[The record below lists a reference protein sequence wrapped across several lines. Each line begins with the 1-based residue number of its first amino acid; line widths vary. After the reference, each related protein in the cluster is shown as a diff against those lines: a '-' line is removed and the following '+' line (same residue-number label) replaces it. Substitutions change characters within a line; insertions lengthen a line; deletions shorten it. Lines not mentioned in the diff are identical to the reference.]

1 MNNFL
6 SFGKLLVTV
15 GILLV
20 VVGGLIVFE
29 AKIPLVGKLPGD
41 IHIKKE
47 NFDLYFPI
55 TTCIVISVIL
65 TLLFYLIQK
74 IK

>member
-1 MNNFL
+1 MREFVYL
-6 SFGKLLVTV
+6 GKLLVIV

-20 VVGGLIVFE
+20 VVGGLIVFG
-29 AKIPLVGKLPGD
+29 AKIPLIGKLPGD

-47 NFDLYFPI
+47 NLDFYFPI
-55 TTCIVISVIL
+55 VTCVVISVIL

>member
-1 MNNFL
+1 MNEFV
-6 SFGKLLVTV
+6 SFGKLLVIL

-20 VVGGLIVFE
+20 VVGVLIVFG
-29 AKIPLVGKLPGD
+29 AKIPMVGKLPGD

-55 TTCIVISVIL
+55 ATCVVVSVIL
-65 TLLFYLIQK
+65 TLLFYLIHK
-74 IK
+74 IL

>member
-1 MNNFL
+1 MNEFV
-6 SFGKLLVTV
+6 SFGKLLVTL

-20 VVGGLIVFE
+20 VAGGLIIFV
-29 AKIPLVGKLPGD
+29 AKIPLVGKFPGD

-47 NFDLYFPI
+47 NFDFYFPI
-55 TTCIVISVIL
+55 VTCIVISVIL